1 MSPDEEST
9 RAGITVL
16 LERNYDDRA
25 TLVIPV
31 VSPVVVGVG
40 RRDRE
45 YREQSG

>member
-1 MSPDEEST
+1 MSPEEKST
-9 RAGITVL
+9 WLAW
-16 LERNYDDRA
+16 NHYYDRVA
-25 TLVIPV
+25 PVVSV

>member
-1 MSPDEEST
+1 MSPDEKST
-9 RAGITVL
+9 WLAW
-16 LERNYDDRA
+16 NHYDDWV
-25 TLVIPV
+25 TPVVSV